1 MLLKKKEKYTLAE
14 PQVRDLLLLT
24 AREGGGRS
32 RAIFGEH
39 MGGDYEDLTANVR
52 DFRILQIPMGGSH
65 ILLWQ
70 VQNHPTPVLKA
81 NNNDQSLRYFA
92 LED

>member
-24 AREGGGRS
+24 AREGGGS

-52 DFRILQIPMGGSH
+52 DIRILQIPMGGSH

-70 VQNHPTPVLKA
+70 VQNHPTPFLKA
-81 NNNDQSLRYFA
+81 NNNNQSLRYFA